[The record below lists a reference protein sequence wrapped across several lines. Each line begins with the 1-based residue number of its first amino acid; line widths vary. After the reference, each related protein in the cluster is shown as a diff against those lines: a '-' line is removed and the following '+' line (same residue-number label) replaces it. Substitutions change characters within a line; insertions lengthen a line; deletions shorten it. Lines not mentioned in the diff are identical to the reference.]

1 MTDPL
6 FSRPCLHGHD
16 RTSEE
21 PQGWL
26 KIKKSQIAGAE
37 EFLRA
42 NERWCMNA
50 CGRFLKGG
58 SSVWI
63 LGGKKGIASALVIHS
78 KQTLLPVLCDQETV
92 PPPRFLRSILGGK
105 IFLHSL
111 QGRKDDVL
119 VMEKALEEM
128 ELYAAEKKDYDIM
141 CIDHLPVSC
150 HSAAP
155 VNLVI
160 RKPVPEDMDA
170 LAALHA
176 AYEQE
181 EVLPAASEFRPAVS
195 RMTIERIFAEEQ
207 VLVAELDGC
216 LVGKINT
223 NAVGFTR
230 YQIGGVYVHPDYRG
244 MGIAGRMTSEF
255 VASLAAQGRGVSLFV
270 KKSNIAARKVYLRIG
285 FEITGDY
292 RIDYF

>member
-6 FSRPCLHGHD
+6 LKR
-16 RTSEE
+16 
-21 PQGWL
+21 WL
-26 KIKKSQIAGAE
+26 KIKKSQIDGAE
-37 EFLRA
+37 ELLRA

-63 LGGKKGIASALVIHS
+63 LGGRKSPPSALLIQTG
-78 KQTLLPVLCDQETV
+78 QTLLPVLCDQEKV
-92 PPPRFLRSILGGK
+92 PQPHFLRGIFGGMV
-105 IFLHSL
+105 FLHSL

-128 ELYAAEKKDYDIM
+128 GLYAAEKKDYDIM
-141 CIDHLPVSC
+141 CVDRPPAPC

-155 VNLVI
+155 VNLII
-160 RKPVPEDMDA
+160 RKPAPRDMDA

-181 EVLPAASEFRPAVS
+181 EVLPAASEFRPAAS
-195 RMTIERIFAEEQ
+195 RQNIERIFAEEQ
-207 VLVAELDGC
+207 MLVAELDGC

-230 YQIGGVYVHPDYRG
+230 CQIGGVFVHPDYRG

-255 VASLAAQGRGVSLFV
+255 VASLAAQGMGVSLFV
-270 KKSNIAARKVYLRIG
+270 KKTNIAARRVYLRAG
-285 FEITGDY
+285 FETAGDY

>member
-1 MTDPL
+1 MN
-6 FSRPCLHGHD
+6 
-16 RTSEE
+16 E
-21 PQGWL
+21 PRSLRKSWL
-26 KIKKSQIAGAE
+26 KIKKSQITGVE
-37 EFLRA
+37 ELLRA
-42 NERWCMNA
+42 NERWCMSA

-58 SSVWI
+58 SSIWI
-63 LGGKKGIASALVIHS
+63 LGRGLPSALVIHS
-78 KQTLLPVLCDQETV
+78 GQTLLPVLCDQETV
-92 PPPRFLRSILGGK
+92 PPPRFLRGIFGGK
-105 IFLHSL
+105 VFLHSL
-111 QGRKDDVL
+111 QGRKGDAL

-128 ELYAAEKKDYDIM
+128 GLYASEKKDYDIM
-141 CIDHLPVSC
+141 CIDHPPVSC

-155 VNLVI
+155 VNLII
-160 RKPVPEDMDA
+160 RKPMPRDMDA

-181 EVLPAASEFRPAVS
+181 EVLPAASEFRPAAS
-195 RMTIERIFAEEQ
+195 RQNIERIFVEEQ
-207 VLVAELDGC
+207 MLVAELDGC

-255 VASLAAQGRGVSLFV
+255 VASLAAQGKGVSLFV
-270 KKSNIAARKVYLRIG
+270 KKTNIAARRVYLRAG
-285 FEITGDY
+285 FEIAGDY